1 MIRKLILLALLD
13 IGMCQGILN
22 YNSVVLPDYFEPFQ
36 HVKENNYDESGITS
50 TGELTVDSPEIERTE
65 SDDETDSG
73 IIESEAVSYISDLGQ
88 DYSGEPVPELVEPEP
103 DCGVE
108 TGFNNIGD
116 EGFDF
121 EIDAQDS
128 EWTAGLTY
136 LGDWTITAY
145 CPCEICCGAYS
156 SGYTASGTLA
166 TAGRTIA
173 CNELPFGT
181 QVMIDGCIY
190 TVEDTGWS
198 PYGQWIDIYFDSHD
212 EALAYGMRTKEV
224 YLVG

>member
-36 HVKENNYDESGITS
+36 YVKENNYDESGIAS
-50 TGELTVDSPEIERTE
+50 IGEYSEDSIGIEGTEPVDAP
-65 SDDETDSG
+65 DSG
-73 IIESEAVSYISDLGQ
+73 IIGEDAESDTLDLGQ
-88 DYSGEPVPELVEPEP
+88 DYYGESVPELVESGSNNRNE
-103 DCGVE
+103 DGEGVD
-108 TGFNNIGD
+108 GGGSISSDVG
-116 EGFDF
+116 
-121 EIDAQDS
+121 EIYES
-128 EWTAGLTY
+128 TLTY

-212 EALAYGMRTKEV
+212 EALAYGMQVREV
-224 YLVG
+224 YLVE